1 MRHMSFI
8 EGARESE
15 FRETGELPLFT
26 DNILSVDSVYI
37 QVSVETYITPKFQE
51 WLTCTVMPRITN
63 KCDAIRLAIKNTRGN

>member
-1 MRHMSFI
+1 MSFI

-15 FRETGELPLFT
+15 FRETGEMPIFYSAIGQSL
-26 DNILSVDSVYI
+26 DSVYI